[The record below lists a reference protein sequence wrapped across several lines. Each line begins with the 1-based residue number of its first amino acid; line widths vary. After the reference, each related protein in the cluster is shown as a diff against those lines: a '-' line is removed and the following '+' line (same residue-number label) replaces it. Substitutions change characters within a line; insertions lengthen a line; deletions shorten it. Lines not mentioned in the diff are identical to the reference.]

1 MKNILVLTLLV
12 MIAFAANSILVRL
25 ALTSDSIGPLVFS
38 VIRLTAGAIAL
49 ALLAGPKRVFS
60 SGSWAGAT
68 CLLTYVIFFS
78 YAYLSLDTGT
88 GALILFATV
97 QIVMIGS
104 GIRHGERLSAMQW
117 LGTGLASIGLVFLLR
132 PGGDASPNPIGAF
145 MMGLSGLGWALYSLR
160 GRHVDAPTLATAG
173 NFAKASLLILL
184 IGLPL
189 LFVLPERHPHIKGI
203 LLAITS
209 GAVTSGL
216 GYALWYKVL
225 KHLPASRAGI
235 AQLSVPAIAAIGG
248 IVLLNETVTV
258 RLLITTVM
266 VLGGVGIATLSQ
278 THDKS

>member
-1 MKNILVLTLLV
+1 MKHLLALTLLA
-12 MIAFAANSILVRL
+12 MIAFAGNSIIVRL
-25 ALTSDSIGPLVFS
+25 ALTSDSIGPLAFS
-38 VIRLTAGAIAL
+38 MIRLIAGAFAL
-49 ALLAGPKRVFS
+49 ALLAGPKRAIS
-60 SGSWAGAT
+60 SGSWAGAS

-104 GIRHGERLSAMQW
+104 GIRHGERLSTMQW
-117 LGTGLASIGLVFLLR
+117 LGTGLASIGLIFLLR
-132 PGGDASPNPIGAF
+132 PGGDTSPDTIGAL

-160 GRHVDAPTLATAG
+160 GRHVDAPALATAG
-173 NFAKASLLILL
+173 NFAKAMLLILL
-184 IGLPL
+184 IGCPFF
-189 LFVLPERHPHIKGI
+189 FVLPEQYPHTKGI
-203 LLAITS
+203 VLAITS
-209 GAVTSGL
+209 GAITSGL

-248 IVLLNETVTV
+248 LVLLNEAVTL

-266 VLGGVGIATLSQ
+266 VLGGVGVATLSRS
-278 THDKS
+278 HVKN